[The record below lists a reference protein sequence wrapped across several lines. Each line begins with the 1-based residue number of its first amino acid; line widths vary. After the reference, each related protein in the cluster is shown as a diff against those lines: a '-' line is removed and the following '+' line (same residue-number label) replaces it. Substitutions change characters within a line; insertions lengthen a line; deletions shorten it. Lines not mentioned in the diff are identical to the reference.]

1 LTEKWAIRSATV
13 KKLLPEKGFALHDS
27 TGEKKYGVDLM
38 QSLRR
43 AKELDGKLLAGQTF
57 YVTPKVPVDTKLL
70 KNVVNACG
78 GQVTTQQP
86 TIRIINA
93 SPENRHVISCKE
105 DIAIWRPIAAQG
117 IPIYSQELLLTGVL
131 KQEMEWDGDGVRVDI

>member
-1 LTEKWAIRSATV
+1 
-13 KKLLPEKGFALHDS
+13 
-27 TGEKKYGVDLM
+27 M
-38 QSLRR
+38 
-43 AKELDGKLLAGQTF
+43 
-57 YVTPKVPVDTKLL
+57 
-70 KNVVNACG
+70 
-78 GQVTTQQP
+78 TTQQP

-131 KQEMEWDGDGVRVDI
+131 KQELDWDGDGVRLDI